1 MSLEYPR
8 NSDRFENLINQG
20 ITLLDFSASWC
31 KPCLEQTQILEKI
44 ESKFH
49 QQMTIKYVDIDQN
62 RNLALNI
69 GIQSIPTLILFKDGH
84 EQQRWVGLQS
94 ENTLREDLE
103 WLLNKK

>member
-8 NSDRFENLINQG
+8 NSDRFENLIKPG

-31 KPCLEQTQILEKI
+31 KPCLEQNQVLEKI
-44 ESKFH
+44 EAKFH
-49 QQMTIKYVDIDQN
+49 QQITIKYVDIDQH

-94 ENTLREDLE
+94 EKTLREDLE
-103 WLLNKK
+103 WLLSKK